1 MKRWKQFLL
10 TLTLCS
16 PTVTSFSCS
25 TLLGTAVR
33 DAAIDGTAGFVEAA
47 TAELLDRWFG
57 GDPQDE

>member
-10 TLTLCS
+10 ALTLCS
-16 PTVTSFSCS
+16 PTVTNFSCS

-33 DAAIDGTAGFVEAA
+33 DAAIDGTAGFVEGT